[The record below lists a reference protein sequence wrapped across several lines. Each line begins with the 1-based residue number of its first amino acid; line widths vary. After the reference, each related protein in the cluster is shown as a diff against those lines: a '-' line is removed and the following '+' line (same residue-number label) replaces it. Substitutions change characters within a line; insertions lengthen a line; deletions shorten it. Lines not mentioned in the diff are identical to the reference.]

1 MHLNDAFR
9 SALQSISNHKL
20 RSFLTLTGIVIG
32 VLAVV
37 TMFSSV
43 YALKTLIKTNMEGM
57 GWNNSIIVMPKY
69 EQQDTRSNRGVRYR
83 KTPEDVPMLNYGD
96 FEAIR
101 GSVKYETIYGMVQ
114 TTTFYRVKTKDI
126 EVSLRGTNQSYFV
139 NKTYALKEGRYFN
152 SIDEESAN
160 PVIILGYYFAEEQFG
175 KSNPVGRMI
184 NLGTYRYR
192 IIGVLAKDKLD
203 MGKGMNFNTWE
214 RKNDLKAVYVP
225 LKFASTYLV
234 PKHAVHYIYA
244 QSKDESSFSI
254 MKKDVRQLLL
264 SRHSMYENF
273 AFQNIGE
280 FLARIT
286 DEIDKSMKKWNIT
299 LFVIA
304 SISLIVGGIGLFS
317 TLLISIQEK
326 MLEIGVRKSIGATET
341 DIFFYFIFEAIT
353 LAVLGALI
361 GIALAF
367 LALLGMQAA
376 LKIPMPLPFQGMA
389 LGMFFSIIIGF
400 VSGLYPALKASNLDP
415 IKAIY
420 YFD

>member
-43 YALKTLIKTNMEGM
+43 YALKTLIKKNMEGM
-57 GWNNSIIVMPKY
+57 GWNNSIIITPKY
-69 EQQDTRSNRGVRYR
+69 EQKQSRLRRGVTFR
-83 KTPEDVPMLNYGD
+83 KTIQDVQLLNYSD
-96 FEAIR
+96 YEAIR
-101 GSVKYETIYGMVQ
+101 KSVSYKFIYGMAGQQSV
-114 TTTFYRVKTKDI
+114 YRIRNKDI
-126 EVSLRGTNQSYFV
+126 QVSLRGTNKSYFF
-139 NKTYALKEGRYFN
+139 NKTYKLKSGRYFN
-152 SIDEESAN
+152 AVDEEKAN

-175 KSNPVGRMI
+175 SSNPVGKMI
-184 NLGTYRYR
+184 NIGTQRYKV
-192 IIGVLAKDKLD
+192 IGVLDKDKLNS
-203 MGKGMNFNTWE
+203 GAGMNFNDYE
-214 RKNDLKAVYVP
+214 RRNDLKAVYVP
-225 LKFASTYLV
+225 LKYFSTYLTSRG
-234 PKHAVHYIYA
+234 AIDIIYV
-244 QSKDESSFSI
+244 QSHDEASFPI
-254 MKKDVRQLLL
+254 MKTDVRQLLL

-273 AFQNIGE
+273 SFQDIGD
-280 FLARIT
+280 FLIKIT
-286 DEIDKSMKKWNIT
+286 EEIDKNMKKWNIT

-326 MLEIGVRKSIGATET
+326 MLEIGVRKSIGATES

-361 GIALAF
+361 GIGLAS
-367 LALLGMQAA
+367 LAMMGMQAIV
-376 LKIPMPLPFQGMA
+376 KIPMPMPFQGMA
-389 LGMFFSIIIGF
+389 VGMFFSVLVGF
-400 VSGLYPALKASNLDP
+400 MSGLYPALKASGIDP